1 MKNIKIGLLL
11 LFIIIG
17 SIIPN
22 ISYAN
27 ETEILTLTQARIL
40 ARKNI
45 KSETEYNK
53 ILKILQS
60 LKIEQTEN
68 IKNKKYTYDKE
79 GNESM
84 IFIGDIMTK
93 DYEQEYDNYLDTLNS
108 LKLENEKKAIVQY
121 TKLLNYSLDLKV
133 MEFKS
138 ELLDKQLNI
147 NESKFK
153 LGVINSNEYEST
165 KTQLTIM
172 SLEKGNLLHQMDIAY
187 KEMNTIIGYE
197 QNRKYILDE
206 NSLLE
211 KNKSLNNLELPVD
224 IISLAFDKSD
234 EIDSFIDDI
243 EKLEREMD
251 NTKTHNEKTN
261 DRIKEYDI
269 KKQELEKIQRDMSF
283 DIDKTYNNLVLSIK
297 KINQIKDEIE
307 FQESQLKKD
316 SLYLELGMI
325 TQFEYIS
332 KTENIRNLKNDL
344 LVSILDSYN
353 NAIEYKRIYIDNP
366 DIN

>member
-27 ETEILTLTQARIL
+27 ETEILTLTQARTL
-40 ARKNI
+40 ARNNI

-79 GNESM
+79 GNES
-84 IFIGDIMTK
+84 IVFLGDIMTK
-93 DYEQEYDNYLDTLNS
+93 DYEQEYDNYVDTLDA
-108 LKLENEKKAIVQY
+108 LKLNNEKKAIVQY
-121 TKLLNYSLDLKV
+121 SKLLNYSLDLKL
-133 MEFKS
+133 MEFKA
-138 ELLDKQLNI
+138 ELLNKQLNI
-147 NESKFK
+147 NESKLK
-153 LGVINSNEYEST
+153 LGVINNNEYQST
-165 KTQLTIM
+165 KTQLTIE
-172 SLEKGNLLHQMDIAY
+172 SLEKDNLLKQIDIAY
-187 KEMNTIIGYE
+187 KEMNIIIGYDK
-197 QNRKYILDE
+197 NRKYSLDE

-234 EIDSFIDDI
+234 EIDLFIDDI

-251 NTKTHNEKTN
+251 NTKTYNETTK

-283 DIDKTYNNLVLSIK
+283 DIDKTYNNLILSIK
-297 KINQIKDEIE
+297 KINEIKDEIE

-325 TQFEYIS
+325 TQFEYVS
-332 KTENIRNLKNDL
+332 KTESIRNLKNDL

-353 NAIEYKRIYIDNP
+353 NAIEYKRIYKDNP